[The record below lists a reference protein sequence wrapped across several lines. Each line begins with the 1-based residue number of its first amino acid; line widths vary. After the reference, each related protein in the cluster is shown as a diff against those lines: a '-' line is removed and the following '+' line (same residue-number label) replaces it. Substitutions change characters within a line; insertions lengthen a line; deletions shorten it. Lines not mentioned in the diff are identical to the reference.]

1 MTIYDFEPLTIVGKG
16 AFGEVRICRDKE
28 TGELLAIKKMK
39 KEDMHS
45 KNQVLHIRSEK
56 EILSLSKNSWV
67 VDLKA
72 SFQVLNYINLTYWLI
87 GW

>member
-72 SFQVLNYINLTYWLI
+72 SFQVLNYINLTY
-87 GW
+87 